1 MLRKFIAWQ
10 FKKPTGLFGIFSSNI
25 MIKGNMTRYD
35 QMIKNLDVQSNHKLL
50 EIGYGPGI
58 GINMIAK
65 KFPSS
70 IIHGIDFSP
79 LMYNRASRY
88 NRLYIGDK
96 VRLQFGDFLKIHIDN
111 NSYDKVFCLNVIYFW
126 DNLME
131 PFEKIISILKYGGT
145 FHIYMATKEMLKRA
159 TDGVFNKYSIEQVV
173 EALRLAGFAE
183 VEHYFDKGYYIKANK

>member
-1 MLRKFIAWQ
+1 MLGKFIAWQ

-25 MIKGNMTRYD
+25 MIKGNMTKYD
-35 QMIKNLDVQSNHKLL
+35 QMIKNLAVQPNDKLL

-58 GINMIAK
+58 GINMIAQ
-65 KFPSS
+65 KFSSS

-79 LMYNRASRY
+79 LMYNRARKY
-88 NRLYIGDK
+88 NKLYIGDK
-96 VRLQFGDFLKIHIDN
+96 VQLQFGDFLKMPIDS

-126 DNLME
+126 DDLIA
-131 PFEKIISILKYGGT
+131 PFEKILSILQYGGT

-173 EALRLAGFAE
+173 EALRSAGFAE